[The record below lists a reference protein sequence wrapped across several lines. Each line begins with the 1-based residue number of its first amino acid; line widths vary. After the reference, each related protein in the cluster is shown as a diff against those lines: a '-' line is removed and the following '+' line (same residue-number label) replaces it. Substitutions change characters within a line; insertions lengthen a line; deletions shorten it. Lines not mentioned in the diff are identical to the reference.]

1 MSDQTAR
8 IKEMLSALSKQ
19 KNKSKKGLQTLIGM
33 LGQMDRQTEQ
43 TIMRTLDQQ
52 YPDLAQSLREQY
64 FTFEDLVSMEDAVLK
79 RAFEEVHRSTLAAS
93 LKGQPQP
100 VRDKV
105 LINLSP
111 RAAAMLED
119 DMDAMG
125 PQPRHIV
132 EEAQREVTEALKRWR
147 NVIL

>member
-1 MSDQTAR
+1 MTDQTAR

-19 KNKSKKGLQTLIGM
+19 GNSKKGLQTLIGM
-33 LGQMDRQTEQ
+33 LGKMDRQTEQ
-43 TIMRTLDQQ
+43 AIMRTIGQQ
-52 YPDLAQSLREQY
+52 NPDLAESLRKQY
-64 FTFEDLVSMEDAVLK
+64 FTFEDLVSMDDALLK

-105 LINLSP
+105 LLNLSP

-125 PQPRHIV
+125 PQPRHVV
-132 EEAQREVTEALKRWR
+132 EEAQREVTEVLKRWR

>member
-19 KNKSKKGLQTLIGM
+19 GKSKKGLRTLIGM

-43 TIMRTLDQQ
+43 TILRTLDQQ
-52 YPDLAQSLREQY
+52 DPSLAQSLREQY
-64 FTFEDLVSMEDAVLK
+64 FTFEDVVTMEDAVLK
-79 RAFEEVHRSTLAAS
+79 RALEEVHRSTLAAS

-100 VRDKV
+100 IRDKI
-105 LINLSP
+105 LKNLSP

-132 EEAQREVTEALKRWR
+132 EEAQRAVTEALKRWKD
-147 NVIL
+147 VIL

>member
-8 IKEMLSALSKQ
+8 IKEMLAALSKQ
-19 KNKSKKGLQTLIGM
+19 GNSKKGLQTLIGM
-33 LGQMDRQTEQ
+33 LSQMDRQTEQ
-43 TIMRTLDQQ
+43 SILRTLDQQ
-52 YPDLAQSLREQY
+52 DPALAESLREQY
-64 FTFEDLVSMEDAVLK
+64 FTFEDLVAMEDAVLK

-93 LKGQPQP
+93 LKGQPQAI
-100 VRDKV
+100 RDKV
-105 LINLSP
+105 LTNLSP

-132 EEAQREVTEALKRWR
+132 EEAQREVAEALKRWR